1 MSSNI
6 NCVTISGNLTR
17 NAELR
22 STASGTQILSFGVAV
37 NDRRKN
43 QQTGEW
49 EDVPNFVDCV
59 MFGNRA
65 TALADML
72 RKGAKVAIEG
82 KLRYSSWESKD
93 GGKRSKLEVVVDEVE
108 FISVRNQQG
117 AGQQYGQPA
126 PTYAAPPKAAVSPE
140 VDPYDE
146 SIPF

>member
-22 STASGTQILSFGVAV
+22 STSSGTQILSFGVAV

-43 QQTGEW
+43 PQTGEW
-49 EDVPNFVDCV
+49 SDYTNWIDCV

-65 TALADML
+65 TALADIL
-72 RKGAKVAIEG
+72 RKGAKVAVEG
-82 KLRYSSWESKD
+82 KLRYSAWEAKD

-108 FISVRNQQG
+108 FLSSRNQQG
-117 AGQQYGQPA
+117 AQQQGQPA
-126 PTYAAPPKAAVSPE
+126 PTYSAPPKAVVPPK